1 MYSCFLDIRCKI
13 ARFRS
18 SDKGAVAV
26 LFALGLVP
34 TTMMVGA
41 AVDYSGAT
49 NAKTLMQQA
58 ADASAL
64 TAASLGSSTPTER
77 RNRANAIFRA
87 NMAAM
92 PELAGVTGSLTE
104 HPGNI
109 YRYTV
114 NAQFS
119 TNFVRIAGFDSVGL
133 QVKSDATTGGSG
145 GQPLEFVIAHDITN
159 SMFFD
164 PAQFSRAVAAMQG
177 FVTRVFAGS
186 QNGTVVGSVQP
197 YSDRVRLRPNANAW
211 ATGGQPGGWQGCLAP
226 REQVVAGR
234 PNTLTDDP
242 PSLVPFAYHVNV
254 TKTAPGGYSYT
265 FGCYG
270 AQITAAEESATPLI
284 DALQQM
290 GQGGTGRLDEG
301 MAWSF
306 RLLSPRWRNRWN
318 NGQYPRDYN
327 AARKIAI
334 LVTDGRTEAYR
345 YEVLPPSGVA
355 NVYGGNM
362 GSQLGFENLEH
373 VCTQMK
379 TAGIEVVVVQ
389 LDGNSSFT
397 AHARRC
403 ASSGQHYMITNI
415 AQFETVF
422 SQIGGG
428 QQTVAR
434 IVK

>member
-1 MYSCFLDIRCKI
+1 MYSVLDCAGCIFRK
-13 ARFRS
+13 FRS
-18 SDKGAVAV
+18 SEKGAVAIV
-26 LFALGLVP
+26 FALGLIP
-34 TTMMVGA
+34 TTLMAGA
-41 AVDYSGAT
+41 AVDYAGAT

-64 TAASLGSSTPTER
+64 TAASLVSVSDDER

-87 NMAAM
+87 NMEAM
-92 PELAGVTGSLTE
+92 PELTDVTNTLSILPNSL
-104 HPGNI
+104 

-114 NAQFS
+114 NAQFT
-119 TNFVRIAGFDSVGL
+119 TNFMKLAGINSINLEVR
-133 QVKSDATTGGSG
+133 SDATVGTSAGR
-145 GQPLEFVIAHDITN
+145 PLDFVIAHDITN

-177 FVTRVFAGS
+177 FVTRVFSGS
-186 QNGTVVGSVQP
+186 QNGTVIGSVMP
-197 YSDRVRLRPNANAW
+197 FSDRVKHRSNANSW
-211 ATGGQPGGWQGCLAP
+211 ANGGPPPHWEGCLAP

-242 PSLVPFAYHVNV
+242 PALAPFTHHTNV
-254 TKTAPGGYSYT
+254 GRTAPGGYSYT

-270 AQITAAEESATPLI
+270 SQITAAQDSAAPLTT
-284 DALQQM
+284 ALANM
-290 GQGGTGRLDEG
+290 GQGGTGRMDEG

-345 YEVLPPSGVA
+345 YEVLPSSGVP

-362 GSQLGFENLEH
+362 GSQLGFENMEH
-373 VCTQMK
+373 VCSQMK
-379 TAGIEVVVVQ
+379 AAGIEVVVVQ
-389 LDGNSSFT
+389 LDGNPFFT
-397 AHARRC
+397 PHARRC
-403 ASSGQHYMITNI
+403 ASQDQHYMITSI
-415 AQFETVF
+415 AQFETAF
-422 SQIGGG
+422 TEIGGG

-434 IVK
+434 LVR

>member
-1 MYSCFLDIRCKI
+1 MYSCLKDIRCKI

-41 AVDYSGAT
+41 AVDYSGAA
-49 NAKTLMQQA
+49 NATTLMQQA

-64 TAASLGSSTPTER
+64 TAASLGAATPTER

-92 PELAGVTGSLTE
+92 PELVGVTGVLTE

-119 TNFVRIAGFDSVGL
+119 TNFVRIAGFNSVDL
-133 QVKSDATTGGSG
+133 QVKSDATAGGGG

-159 SMFFD
+159 SMFFNSG
-164 PAQFSRAVAAMQG
+164 QFTQSVAAMQG

-186 QNGTVVGSVQP
+186 QNGAVTGSVLP
-197 YSDRVRLRPNANAW
+197 FSDRVRHRTNANSW
-211 ATGGQPGGWQGCLAP
+211 ATGPAPGGWQGCLAP

-242 PSLVPFAYHVNV
+242 PSLVPFAYHSDIS
-254 TKTAPGGYSYT
+254 KTAPGGYSYM
-265 FGCYG
+265 FGCFG
-270 AQITAAEESATPLI
+270 AVITAAEDREPQLLT
-284 DALQQM
+284 ALGNM

-306 RLLSPRWRNRWN
+306 RLLSPRWRNRWS

-345 YEVLPPSGVA
+345 YEVLPGSGIA
-355 NVYGGNM
+355 SVYGGNM
-362 GSQLGFENLEH
+362 GSQLGFGNLEH

-379 TAGIEVVVVQ
+379 TAGIEVVIVQ

-397 AHARRC
+397 PHAVRC
-403 ASSGQHYMITNI
+403 ASPNQHYMVTSL
-415 AQFETVF
+415 AQFEAAF
-422 SQIGGG
+422 AQIGGG
-428 QQTVAR
+428 QQTMSR
-434 IVK
+434 LVK